1 MSRAWIALA
10 VAAVLGL
17 FYVGYGLQSP
27 WDGVVSGQ
35 EPPAA
40 AVAGNDEDE
49 LRRLLEVRFNAASA
63 EFTSVL
69 ERQERLRVR
78 GGGTPPIENVC
89 GAFER
94 FMTASAELATSPADR
109 IKVYEEGLRTAKRLD
124 ETTGIIIDRQK
135 WVGKTPGDMLTP
147 IARERT
153 RYLLAQ
159 VEIDLIRARRAAN
172 NAAGK

>member
-27 WDGVVSGQ
+27 RDGVVSGQ
-35 EPPAA
+35 EPPAP
-40 AVAGNDEDE
+40 AVAGNGGEE
-49 LRRLLEVRFNAASA
+49 LRRLLQVRFNAGSA

-94 FMTASAELATSPADR
+94 FITASAELAKSPADR

-135 WVGKTPGDMLTP
+135 WVGKTPGEHAHTDCP
-147 IARERT
+147 RT
-153 RYLLAQ
+153 NQ
-159 VEIDLIRARRAAN
+159 VHV
-172 NAAGK
+172 GSS